1 MKTLSSLVL
10 ATGITLLATASQN
23 LFATDIIP
31 AAKQQQTILIKG
43 GTLHT
48 VTDGVKANHD
58 MLLVDGKISQI
69 APAIAAPEGATIVD
83 AQGKQVYPGLIGM
96 ATTLGLVEVGAV
108 RATRDSSEVGRM
120 TPEVKA
126 HIAFNADSEI
136 IPTVRSNGV
145 THAQIAPGGRGL
157 NGQSS
162 LMQLDGW
169 NWQDALVKQGTGMHL
184 NWPSVGINKAFW
196 ESRTPEQQKKAQ
208 QKAAKQ
214 FEKSFSQIKAY
225 AKARDENANAPVD
238 LRWEAMRAV
247 LKGDMPLYVNAN
259 DYRQIEQAVHF
270 AEREALSLVIV
281 GGRDADKAADLLIKH
296 KVPVIYTSAWG
307 RTWRSDEAM
316 DRAFSMPALLESKG
330 VQYALAIASDWPV
343 RNLPFAAGQS
353 IAYGA
358 SKEKALH
365 SVTLAPAKIL
375 GVDDKMGSLT
385 VGKQA
390 NLVISAGDLFD
401 HLTHK
406 VDMVLIDGR
415 QIDIDNRHKRLHRK
429 YSKKPRLN

>member
-1 MKTLSSLVL
+1 MKNLSSLVL
-10 ATGITLLATASQN
+10 AASISLATTISSEVQ
-23 LFATDIIP
+23 ATDIVP
-31 AAKQQQTILIKG
+31 ASKQMTPILIKG

-48 VTDGVKANHD
+48 VSDGIKVNYD

-69 APAIAAPEGATIVD
+69 GQNITSPEDVRVVNAS
-83 AQGKQVYPGLIGM
+83 GKQVYPGLIAM
-96 ATTLGLVEVGAV
+96 ATTLGMVEVGAV
-108 RATRDSSEVGRM
+108 RATRDSNEVGRM

-136 IPTVRSNGV
+136 IPTVRSNGI

-169 NWQDALVKQGTGMHL
+169 NWQDALVKSGTGMHL
-184 NWPSVGINKAFW
+184 SWPSVGINKAFW

-208 QKAAKQ
+208 AKAAKQ
-214 FEKSFSQIKAY
+214 FASTFEQIKAY
-225 AKARDENANAPVD
+225 AKGRDADSTQAVD
-238 LRWEAMRAV
+238 LRWEALRPV
-247 LKGDMPLYVNAN
+247 LKGEMPLYVNAD

-270 AEREALSLVIV
+270 ANKENLKLVIV
-281 GGRDADKAADLLIKH
+281 GGRDADKAADLLIANN
-296 KVPVIYTSAWG
+296 VPVIYTSPWG

-316 DRAFSMPALLESKG
+316 DRAYSTPAILEAKG
-330 VQYALAIASDWPV
+330 VQFSLAIASDWPV

-353 IAYGA
+353 IAYGV
-358 SKEKALH
+358 SSQTALETI
-365 SVTLAPAKIL
+365 TLNPAKIL
-375 GVDDKMGSLT
+375 GVEDKMGSLT

-390 NLVISAGDLFD
+390 NIVISEGDLFD

-406 VDMVLIDGR
+406 IELVLIEGR
-415 QIDIDNRHKRLHRK
+415 EVNLDNRHKRLHRK
-429 YSKKPRLN
+429 YSKKPKQ